1 MLVLGILLSVIF
13 DLVWLLLF
21 NDINNDVEDGG
32 LEKPVRI
39 FSLLIAYIQLFF
51 KVIQIFDTT
60 IDHPWPDFL
69 EGLT

>member
-1 MLVLGILLSVIF
+1 VLVLGIFFSVIF
-13 DLVWLLLF
+13 DLIWLLLF

-51 KVIQIFDTT
+51 KIILGLIFWKDSL
-60 IDHPWPDFL
+60 DFVRII
-69 EGLT
+69 

>member
-1 MLVLGILLSVIF
+1 VLVLGIFISVIF
-13 DLVWLLLF
+13 DLIWLLLF

-51 KVIQIFDTT
+51 KVIQIFDTYYRSS
-60 IDHPWPDFL
+60 L
-69 EGLT
+69 A